1 MLYCIFKELQTLNA
15 KSLNDDFVLMP
26 KKTVF
31 ECEDEYIRHVHMI
44 TRVAGILSV
53 QSL

>member
-26 KKTVF
+26 KNQYLTVKMN
-31 ECEDEYIRHVHMI
+31 I
-44 TRVAGILSV
+44 
-53 QSL
+53 